1 MGKKKD
7 EKKWL
12 QVGNFLLG
20 VDTNAH
26 GSYVVLKSVAQNWS
40 VRWREDTLMFGMMM
54 NVMTQA
60 AENDGAREYLHSL
73 AAIMFAATTYL
84 HDLVAASTMKTM
96 PFCEGVAKLLK
107 EQQEYE
113 ERVVQKPE
121 PTGADEA
128 AALQEV
134 GEMTDIQETLEPV
147 SDEVLNG

>member
-1 MGKKKD
+1 
-7 EKKWL
+7 
-12 QVGNFLLG
+12 
-20 VDTNAH
+20 
-26 GSYVVLKSVAQNWS
+26 
-40 VRWREDTLMFGMMM
+40 
-54 NVMTQA
+54 
-60 AENDGAREYLHSL
+60 
-73 AAIMFAATTYL
+73 
-84 HDLVAASTMKTM
+84 MKTM

-121 PTGADEA
+121 PTEADEA